1 MSRSVL
7 SVEDRRVDE
16 GTSAQ
21 YNATITDESETAI
34 PLADLTAITLT
45 LYDYSTG
52 TAINSRT
59 DQDVKNTND
68 VVISSAGVL
77 TWNLK
82 PADNIIVTT
91 ALHKNAYERHIAL
104 FEYTWDSGTNAGKH
118 ELAFEVRQL
127 DKVT

>member
-45 LYDYSTG
+45 LYDYKTG
-52 TAINSRT
+52 TIINSRT
-59 DQDVKNTND
+59 DQDVKNAND
-68 VVISSAGVL
+68 VSITSAGVL

-82 PADNIIVTT
+82 PADNVIVTT
-91 ALHKNAYERHIAL
+91 ALPTNAYERHIAL

-118 ELAFEVRQL
+118 ELTFEVRQL

>member
-7 SVEDRRVDE
+7 SVEDRRADE

-21 YNATITDESETAI
+21 YTATITDESETAI

-45 LYDYSTG
+45 LYDYTTG
-52 TAINSRT
+52 TVINSRT
-59 DQDVKNTND
+59 DQDVKNAND
-68 VVISSAGVL
+68 VTITSAGVL

-82 PADNIIVTT
+82 PADNVIVTT
-91 ALHKNAYERHIAL
+91 ALHKNAHEKHVAL
-104 FEYTWDSGTNAGKH
+104 FEYTWDSGTTAGKH
-118 ELAFEVRQL
+118 ELTFEVRQL